1 MPDEI
6 RLTIQ
11 VVVSLLIIF
20 GVLWW
25 MWRIPGEAIRGSV
38 AAAML
43 AFVSV
48 WFGVASIGAAAW
60 LWWTSVPQFWAVS
73 TVLIWA
79 AAISTGLLALWTYRH
94 TPVDQMPEEVHLQ
107 RMQARLGVALGLV
120 AVALWYIYMI
130 TRFSGLPT
138 APLEAPAA
146 YLGARAASL
155 CSAENTRPHT
165 YNPLS

>member
-48 WFGVASIGAAAW
+48 WFGVAAIVAAAW
-60 LWWTSVPQFWAVS
+60 LWWTSVPQFWAIT

-94 TPVDQMPEEVHLQ
+94 TPPDQMLAEVHLQ
-107 RMQARLGVALGLV
+107 RAQARVGVALGLV
-120 AVALWYIYMI
+120 AVTMWYIYMI
-130 TRFSGLPT
+130 TRFSGLPIQEPGEPAAGLGAHV
-138 APLEAPAA
+138 APL
-146 YLGARAASL
+146 RT
-155 CSAENTRPHT
+155 AENEALRT
-165 YNPLS
+165 YNPWS